1 MFALQRK
8 FCIHLVE
15 HDTNISRI
23 KLFWGMCLVSER
35 EEERMYGWE
44 TRCACMCCMHLV
56 EGDTPYDKGLLN
68 ELRALHF
75 LIRGNV

>member
-1 MFALQRK
+1 
-8 FCIHLVE
+8 
-15 HDTNISRI
+15 
-23 KLFWGMCLVSER
+23 MCLVSER